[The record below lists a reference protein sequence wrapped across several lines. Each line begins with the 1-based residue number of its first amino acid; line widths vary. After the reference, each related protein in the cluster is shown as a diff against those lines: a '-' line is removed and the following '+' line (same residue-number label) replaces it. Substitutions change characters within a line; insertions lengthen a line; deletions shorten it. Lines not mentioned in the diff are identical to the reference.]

1 MRVITAIGEQ
11 GLEHPDGLA
20 ALLRPSF
27 YAMTQLGDPSR
38 IVEVFADLHRRPGLI
53 ESMPFDTEGAK
64 AQAERVNA
72 QILRRHWRDMLFL
85 SWEVMNACSEDD
97 LAPFIGEPG
106 SRYGS
111 YRLGPVSPE
120 VMLALSQSLMQ
131 HGVIGP
137 MPKEMADP
145 EAVKEA
151 KQKAG
156 NYTPEFDAMS
166 FVSKAIAHLG
176 LSEAEAWNLTLTGF
190 AAHWEAK
197 FGEPKEKRHS
207 SEHDATMNWLE
218 KVNALRDKRK

>member
-11 GLEHPDGLA
+11 GLEHPDGRT

-27 YAMTQLGDPSR
+27 YAMTQLGDPAR
-38 IVEVFADLHRRPGLI
+38 IVEVFADLHRQPQLVQ
-53 ESMPFDTEGAK
+53 SMPFDSDGAK
-64 AQAERVNA
+64 DQAARVNLS
-72 QILRRHWRDMLFL
+72 ILRRHWRDMLFL
-85 SWEVMNACSEDD
+85 SWEVMTACSDDD
-97 LAPFIGEPG
+97 LTPFIGEPG

-111 YRLGPVSPE
+111 YRLGPVKPE
-120 VMLALSQSLMQ
+120 VMLALAQSLMQ

-176 LSEAEAWNLTLTGF
+176 MSEPEAWNLTLTGF

-218 KVNALRDKRK
+218 KVNALRDKNK